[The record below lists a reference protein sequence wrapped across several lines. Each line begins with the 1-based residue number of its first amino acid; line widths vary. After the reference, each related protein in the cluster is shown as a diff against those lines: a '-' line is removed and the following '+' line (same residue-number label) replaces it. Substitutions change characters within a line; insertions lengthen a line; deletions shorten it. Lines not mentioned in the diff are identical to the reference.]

1 MQEVI
6 GEKKSDHTRLQDKLA
21 EVYIGIKK
29 VEEIIHVYKEVR
41 AKTDNDL
48 KQYIPKLSA

>member
-1 MQEVI
+1 M
-6 GEKKSDHTRLQDKLA
+6 KKKVTIQDKTRQDKLA
-21 EVYIGIKK
+21 EVYFRIKK